1 MAAEPSPSPPPEP
14 PASSASACARA
25 ELVQA
30 FLDDSPFPISL
41 CDLDGRFQIINRLG
55 AELIGRPREQILGHS
70 AVELYGRETAE
81 TIARRELAVRRGGE
95 TAVFEIPGRAPDGS
109 SREYLVTKYPVRDA
123 NGEIVGVG
131 GISLD
136 ITARKEIENQLREA
150 EDRFRGAFDAAT
162 IGKALVSPDGRFLQ
176 VNPALCELFGYTEEE
191 LLAVS
196 FQELTHP
203 EDLDAD
209 LDLVR
214 QMLAGEIQTYHLDKR
229 YVHRL
234 GHTLWARLS
243 VSLVRD
249 AGGAPLHFVSQI
261 QDIGQQRQA
270 EELAEQLR
278 HSQKLDAIGRLAG
291 GVAHDFNNMLTAI
304 RGYSELL
311 LGGLD
316 EGDPLRRYAVQIS
329 RAAEQAAT
337 LPRQLL
343 AFSRREAWQ
352 PRPVDVNEVLTE
364 ATDMLGRL
372 VGESIELVVTPR
384 AQSGTVQSDPGHLEQ
399 VLLNLAINAGEA
411 MPGGGTVRI
420 STRNALITG
429 KPHMGGVDA
438 RGGRYVVL
446 AVSDEGEGMSAETKA
461 RAFEPFF
468 TTKVNGSGLGLATVY
483 GIVSQSD
490 GFVHIYSRPSQGS
503 IVEVWLPC
511 LDVGAGGLP
520 EGPEGEPVADPDR
533 KAGRV
538 LVVEDEELV
547 RDLTVAVLER
557 AGYSVMSAGDGD
569 RALELL
575 DESEHGIDVL
585 LSDMVMPGMSGGELA
600 RRVTALEPDSQ
611 VLLMSGYTDEL
622 MAPGGDGATLGANFL
637 QKPFA
642 ADALLESVAE
652 RVGHRPAVAEDL
664 GRASGADLPE
674 DLGWASGADLPEDPA
689 VITCLVADDHPAVL
703 DAVVSYL
710 EHNQINVVAGV
721 AGGDEALAAIV
732 AHKPAIALLD
742 VRMEPFSGIEVARRA
757 LTDAPA
763 TRCVLY
769 TGHSDRA
776 LLKEALD
783 AGARGFVRKE
793 APMAELL
800 QAITTVFGGDTYVDA
815 ELAADLASGAAE
827 NKLSPLTDRER
838 QILAMVADG
847 MTNDK
852 VAAALGIS
860 PETVQSHV
868 RHAMAKLDS
877 ETRTQA
883 VATALRR
890 SLLV

>member
-1 MAAEPSPSPPPEP
+1 MS
-14 PASSASACARA
+14 
-25 ELVQA
+25 V
-30 FLDDSPFPISL
+30 
-41 CDLDGRFQIINRLG
+41 CDLEGRFQIINRLG
-55 AELIGRPREQILGHS
+55 AELIGRPRAEILGRS
-70 AVELYGRETAE
+70 ALELYGAETAKAIDE
-81 TIARRELAVRRGGE
+81 QERSVRQGGGM
-95 TAVFEIPGRAPDGS
+95 AVFEVSGQTPDGS
-109 SREYLVTKYPVRDA
+109 DHEYLVTKYPVHDGD
-123 NGEIVGVG
+123 GELVGVG

-136 ITARKEIENQLREA
+136 ITARKQIENQLREA

-162 IGKALVSPDGRFLQ
+162 IGKALVAPDGRFLL
-176 VNPALCELFGYTEEE
+176 VNPALCELFGYAEAE
-191 LLAVS
+191 LLEET
-196 FQELTHP
+196 FQRLTHP

-209 LDLVR
+209 VELVR
-214 QMLAGEIQTYHLDKR
+214 QMIAGEIQAYHLDKR
-229 YVHRL
+229 YIHRL
-234 GHTLWARLS
+234 GHTIWARLG

-249 AGGAPLHFVSQI
+249 AEGAPLHFVAQI

-311 LGGLD
+311 LDGLD
-316 EGDPLRRYAVQIS
+316 ESDPLRRSAEQIN

-343 AFSRREAWQ
+343 AFSRRETWQ
-352 PRPVDVNEVLTE
+352 AQPVDVNEILVE
-364 ATDMLGRL
+364 ASDMLGRL
-372 VGESIELVVTPR
+372 VGEGIELVVTPR
-384 AQSGTVQSDPGHLEQ
+384 AESAVVESDSGYLEQ

-411 MPGGGTVRI
+411 MPDGGAVRI

-446 AVSDEGEGMSAETKA
+446 AVSDEGDGMDAETKA

-468 TTKVNGSGLGLATVY
+468 TTKANGSGLGLATVY
-483 GIVSQSD
+483 GIISQSG
-490 GFVHIYSRPSQGS
+490 GFVHIYSQPSQGS

-511 LDVGAGGLP
+511 VGVGADGASGSAAQEP
-520 EGPEGEPVADPDR
+520 SAAEGQ
-533 KAGRV
+533 AGRV

-557 AGYSVMSAGDGD
+557 AGYSVIAAGDGD

-575 DESEHGIDVL
+575 DESEQGIDVL
-585 LSDMVMPGMSGGELA
+585 LSDMVMPGMSGRELA
-600 RRVTALEPDSQ
+600 RRVSAVEPESQ
-611 VLLMSGYTDEL
+611 VLLMSGYPDADADEL
-622 MAPGGDGATLGANFL
+622 TAKGGDGATLGAHFL

-652 RVGHRPAVAEDL
+652 RIGSRPRAGAVTGADGDRPGGDVGRSRGEGLAEDP
-664 GRASGADLPE
+664 RA
-674 DLGWASGADLPEDPA
+674 
-689 VITCLVADDHPAVL
+689 ITCLVADDHPAVL
-703 DAVVSYL
+703 DAVASYL
-710 EHNQINVVAGV
+710 EHNQINVIARA

-732 AHKPAIALLD
+732 EHRPAIALLD
-742 VRMEPFSGIEVARRA
+742 VRMKPFSGIEVARRA
-757 LTDAPA
+757 FIDSPETL
-763 TRCVLY
+763 CVLY
-769 TGHSDRA
+769 TGHSDRV

-800 QAITTVFGGDTYVDA
+800 QAITTVSGGDTYVDA
-815 ELAADLASGAAE
+815 ELAADLASGAAQ
-827 NKLSPLTDRER
+827 NKLSPLTTRER
-838 QILAMVADG
+838 QILGMVADG

-868 RHAMAKLDS
+868 RHAMAKLDA